1 MDFRKMYKDN
11 RGFSLIEL
19 LISSTVT
26 LMIMGSIFTIL
37 IAYGKRSHDNQSS
50 VRQVQESRF
59 LTNVLASDIKNAG
72 AIISLANTGGFL
84 KGNAYFTGISP
95 LNSAT
100 GPDGIIV
107 ASGDPDVVGTLTSP
121 FIPSNN
127 TISIESLQPA
137 TGTPNVWAIGDF
149 GIIIA
154 KNGYYVFKVDDFATG
169 TITKRAEA
177 VYYSGLLVD
186 VVSDTLV
193 GTSNKGN
200 SITYPVNAPVIRL
213 ANFSIY
219 ALNEQDDSDLG
230 RKRRDLVRIVDT
242 FGIDNALTSNNDNI
256 KRYVMASNLW
266 DMQIAYYSY
275 PDYPLTT
282 SKKSFFV
289 SGSSETVQ
297 TFFPVMQDRLIRE
310 ISIDIVALT
319 DNYITGK
326 GSIGS
331 FKISS
336 LGDRPEYPLP
346 KNANGKY
353 KYYYKVYRM
362 LIQPKNFGINI

>member
-1 MDFRKMYKDN
+1 MELKKIFKNN

-59 LTNVLASDIKNAG
+59 LTNILASDIKNAG

-84 KGNAYFTGISP
+84 RGNAYFTGVSS

-107 ASGDPDVVGTLTSP
+107 ASGEPDVVGTLTSS
-121 FIPSNN
+121 FTPSND
-127 TISIESLQPA
+127 TISIESLQPS
-137 TGTPNVWAIGDF
+137 TGTPNAWTIGDF
-149 GIIIA
+149 GIVIA
-154 KNGYYVFKVDDFATG
+154 KNGYYVFKVSAFSTG
-169 TITKRAEA
+169 TITKRSQA
-177 VYYSGLLVD
+177 VYYSGLLTD
-186 VVSDTLV
+186 VLSDTLV
-193 GTSNKGN
+193 GVTDKGN
-200 SITYPVNAPVIRL
+200 AITYPINAPVIKL

-219 ALNEQDDSDLG
+219 ALKEEDDSDLR

-242 FGIDNALTSNNDNI
+242 FGIANALTSNDTNI
-256 KRYVMASNLW
+256 KRYVMASNIW

-275 PDYPLTT
+275 PDYPAVTN
-282 SKKSFFV
+282 KKSFFV
-289 SGSSETVQ
+289 SGSSETVE
-297 TFFPVMQDRLIRE
+297 TFFPVMQSRLIRE

-319 DNYITGK
+319 DDYINNS
-326 GSIGS
+326 SIGS
-331 FKISS
+331 FNISS
-336 LGDRPEYPLP
+336 LGDRAEYSLP
-346 KNANGKY
+346 KNASGKY
-353 KYYYKVYRM
+353 KYYYKVYKM